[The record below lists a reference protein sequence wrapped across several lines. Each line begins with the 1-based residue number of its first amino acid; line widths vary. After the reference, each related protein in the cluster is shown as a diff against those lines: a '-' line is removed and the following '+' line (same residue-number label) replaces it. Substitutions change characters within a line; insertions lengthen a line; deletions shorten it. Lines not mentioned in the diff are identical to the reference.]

1 MNEIRNNDH
10 ARKDKH
16 APTKY
21 EHHATCDNFSRTIC
35 ATVTPLFFASRSM
48 RWATG
53 TGTSATSR
61 RVSPCG
67 LITLGLAITGTL
79 TRVSYTGV
87 IYAGIVPGVLVPRRQ

>member
-1 MNEIRNNDH
+1 
-10 ARKDKH
+10 
-16 APTKY
+16 
-21 EHHATCDNFSRTIC
+21 
-35 ATVTPLFFASRSM
+35 M

-79 TRVSYTGV
+79 TRESYTGV
-87 IYAGIVPGVLVPRRQ
+87 IYAGKAFFVLVLRRQ